1 MVSDNRGESKGVNAG
16 SNPATS
22 TKQINMK
29 LERYKQN
36 LKVIGSSV
44 YSYDT
49 LVAEIVGTELH
60 KVPWRVNGMTS
71 SPTTSKH
78 VNYVA
83 RELNLKLI

>member
-1 MVSDNRGESKGVNAG
+1 MYSLTAVRFRPLPLNKL
-16 SNPATS
+16 
-22 TKQINMK
+22 NMK

-36 LKVIGSSV
+36 LRVIGSNV

-49 LVAEIVGTELH
+49 LVAEIVGTELQ

-83 RELNLKLI
+83 KELNLKLI